1 MAPGILS
8 ETTSQGV
15 EEARGKIEVLS
26 INGKKVNGSV
36 NGDKPVNGESQPE
49 EKAQQDEAEGETKAE
64 GDTKAEGEAKAEGE
78 TKADEEKEDETSE
91 PEDQTMKCE
100 IKHLDRRYDDDD
112 ESYVCERKTEVEK
125 PKQKDWWRLFAFC
138 SVRQYDSEGDLE
150 GTTLYVNPQPLRQ
163 LLFDVIGKFPS
174 DPINVDDVQ
183 IEAPYHSLF
192 YYRNQLETDGLERFA
207 EDPESLEHLKLLLNW
222 IKTHF
227 ELDIAAYERCVT
239 QGQKVIA
246 YDRLWTLF
254 PPGTIA
260 YCKLLSQNRAF
271 RVDSVYYDS
280 NPLSQCLGIRA
291 HFVDFDGERLGTR
304 SMELAIPKY
313 EGTLGLDDLASIPLD
328 LLDDASDVRE
338 ELLARGRRFETYV
351 GQHFLHYDGIAIKKM
366 PEGYARFTVNGRV
379 MIDCKTYHRLEP
391 NDTFIAKLINDDT
404 TKMERSRK
412 RAQGHLTF
420 ATRDGERTFEKLSDA
435 DAMLTNATVRGYS
448 FTAKR
453 FLEFFVEDLAEIEWN
468 TGCFDE
474 LVLDAA
480 VKKTVQALVST
491 HSQKRE
497 SFDDIVKGKGMGLVC
512 VLHGPPGVG
521 KTLTAECVAEFVK
534 RPLYMVS
541 SGDLGTSSAEL
552 DRNLTR
558 IMDMTATW
566 RAVLLIDEAD
576 VFLERR
582 SLHDLHR
589 NAMVSV
595 FLRVLEYYSGI
606 LFLTTNRV
614 TTFDDA
620 FKSRIHI
627 PIRYTDL
634 SVDSRKQIWRN
645 FCGMVPGG
653 VDIDEKGLSTLA
665 ETELNGRQIKNAIKA
680 AESLAAFDEA
690 KLDLKQLLQIT
701 KIQAMFESDLTS
713 LSGIDYT
720 APGSSKKDADSRN
733 MFL

>member
-1 MAPGILS
+1 MAPGAIS
-8 ETTSQGV
+8 EASSAAV
-15 EEARGKIEVLS
+15 EDTRQRIEVIS
-26 INGKKVNGSV
+26 INGKKVDDPV
-36 NGDKPVNGESQPE
+36 NGTNGVNDEKPVNGESQT
-49 EKAQQDEAEGETKAE
+49 EKKDGKDETAVEARTGDDTMWDGDK
-64 GDTKAEGEAKAEGE
+64 DTK
-78 TKADEEKEDETSE
+78 DETIDE
-91 PEDQTMKCE
+91 PEDQIMKCE

-112 ESYVCERKTEVEK
+112 EAYFAERKTEVEK

-138 SVRQYDSEGDLE
+138 MVRTYDSDNELE
-150 GTTLYVNPQPLRQ
+150 GTSLYVNPQPLRQ
-163 LLFDVIGKFPS
+163 LLFDVIGNYPGN
-174 DPINVDDVQ
+174 PIDVNDVQ
-183 IEAPYHSLF
+183 IEAPYRSLF
-192 YYRNQLETDGLERFA
+192 YYRAKLETEGLERFA
-207 EDPESLEHLKLLLNW
+207 EDEESLEQLKLLLNW

-227 ELDIAAYERCVT
+227 ELDIAAYERCT
-239 QGQKVIA
+239 SQPHKVIA

-254 PPGTIA
+254 PPGTVA

-271 RVDSVYYDS
+271 RVNDTYYDTS
-280 NPLSQCLGIRA
+280 ELSPCMGLRSE
-291 HFVDFDGERLGTR
+291 FVDFDGERLGTR
-304 SMELAIPKY
+304 NIELAVPKY
-313 EGTLGLDDLASIPLD
+313 QGTRELSDLAAIPLD
-328 LLDDASDVRE
+328 LIDDASDLRE
-338 ELLARGRRFETYV
+338 ELLARGRKFEAHV
-351 GQHFLHYDGIAIKKM
+351 GQHFVQYDGIAIKKT

-391 NDTFIAKLINDDT
+391 NDSFNAKNFNDDS

-412 RAQGHLTF
+412 RALGHLTF
-420 ATRDGERTFEKLSDA
+420 AGADGERKFEKLSEQNLI
-435 DAMLTNATVRGYS
+435 LTNATVRGYS
-448 FTAKR
+448 FTTKR
-453 FLEFFVEDLAEIEWN
+453 FLEFFVEDISEIEWN
-468 TGCFDE
+468 TKCFDE

-480 VKKTVQALVST
+480 IKKTVQALVST
-491 HSQKRE
+491 HSKKRE
-497 SFDDIVKGKGMGLVC
+497 TFDDIVKGKGMGLVC

-521 KTLTAECVAEFVK
+521 KTLTAEF
-534 RPLYMVS
+534 
-541 SGDLGTSSAEL
+541 GTNSADL

-582 SLHDLHR
+582 SLHDMHR

-634 SVDSRKQIWRN
+634 SIESRRQIWRN
-645 FCGMVPGG
+645 FCRMVPGG

-665 ETELNGRQIKNAIKA
+665 DTDLNGRQIKNAIKA
-680 AESLAAFDEA
+680 AESLAAFDGA
-690 KLDLKQLLQIT
+690 KLDLNQLLQIT
-701 KIQAMFESDLTS
+701 KIQAMFESDLTN
-713 LSGIDYT
+713 LSGVDYT

>member
-1 MAPGILS
+1 MAPGAIS
-8 ETTSQGV
+8 EASSAAV
-15 EEARGKIEVLS
+15 EETRQRIEVVS
-26 INGKKVNGSV
+26 INGKKVDDAV
-36 NGDKPVNGESQPE
+36 NGTNGVNDEKPVNGDSQT
-49 EKAQQDEAEGETKAE
+49 EKKDDKDETAVEAKTV
-64 GDTKAEGEAKAEGE
+64 DEAKADGE
-78 TKADEEKEDETSE
+78 KDTKDETTDE

-112 ESYVCERKTEVEK
+112 EAYFAERKTEVEK

-138 SVRQYDSEGDLE
+138 MVRTYDSDNELE
-150 GTTLYVNPQPLRQ
+150 GTSLYVNPQPLRQ
-163 LLFDVIGKFPS
+163 LLFDVIGNYPGN
-174 DPINVDDVQ
+174 PIDVNDVQ
-183 IEAPYHSLF
+183 IEAPYRSLF
-192 YYRNQLETDGLERFA
+192 YYRTKLETVGLERFA
-207 EDPESLEHLKLLLNW
+207 EDEESLEHLKLLLNW

-227 ELDIAAYERCVT
+227 ELDIAAYERCT
-239 QGQKVIA
+239 SQPHKVIA
-246 YDRLWTLF
+246 YDRLWTIF

-271 RVDSVYYDS
+271 RVNDTYYDAS
-280 NPLSQCLGIRA
+280 ELSPCMGLRSD
-291 HFVDFDGERLGTR
+291 FVDFDGERLGTR
-304 SMELAIPKY
+304 NIELAVPKY
-313 EGTLGLDDLASIPLD
+313 QGTRELSDLAAIPLD
-328 LLDDASDVRE
+328 LIDDASDLRE
-338 ELLARGRRFETYV
+338 ELLARGRKFEAHV
-351 GQHFLHYDGIAIKKM
+351 GQHFVQYDGIAIKKT

-391 NDTFIAKLINDDT
+391 NDSFVAKNFNNDSA
-404 TKMERSRK
+404 KMERSRK
-412 RAQGHLTF
+412 RALGHLTF
-420 ATRDGERTFEKLSDA
+420 AGADGERKFEKLSEENLI
-435 DAMLTNATVRGYS
+435 LTNATVRGYS
-448 FTAKR
+448 FTTKR
-453 FLEFFVEDLAEIEWN
+453 FLEFFVEDISEIEWN
-468 TGCFDE
+468 TKCFDD

-480 VKKTVQALVST
+480 IKKTVQALVST
-491 HSQKRE
+491 HSKKRE
-497 SFDDIVKGKGMGLVC
+497 TFDDIVKGKGMGLVC

-541 SGDLGTSSAEL
+541 SGDLGTNSADL

-582 SLHDLHR
+582 SLHDMHR

-634 SVDSRKQIWRN
+634 SIDSRRQIWRN
-645 FCGMVPGG
+645 FCRMVPGG
-653 VDIDEKGLSTLA
+653 VDIDDKGLSTLA
-665 ETELNGRQIKNAIKA
+665 DTDLNGRQIKNAIKA
-680 AESLAAFDEA
+680 AESLAAFDGA
-690 KLDLKQLLQIT
+690 KLDLNQLLQIT
-701 KIQAMFESDLTS
+701 KIQAMFESDLTN
-713 LSGIDYT
+713 LSGVDYT